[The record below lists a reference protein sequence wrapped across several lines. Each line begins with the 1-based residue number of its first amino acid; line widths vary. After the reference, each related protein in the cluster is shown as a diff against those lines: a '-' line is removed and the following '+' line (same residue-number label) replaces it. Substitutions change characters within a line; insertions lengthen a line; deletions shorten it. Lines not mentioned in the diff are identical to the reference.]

1 MTSLF
6 CSSIIHY
13 HLPRCTHSALALHHG
28 GDAGTCCEEWVNKGV
43 SRSVRSAERLK
54 TLKLF
59 HDRAD
64 TVVGVGVGP
73 KVDKAYIDTLSKNVP
88 SGNYFHADDYSSMDN
103 LLENLAK
110 VACPT
115 SVPSLAPT
123 AAPSTTPSNA
133 PTAIPSGHPT
143 HSGTCTVAE
152 RNLCDAAHGICSCAG
167 SDPVTGC
174 DIKVCTC
181 SQGTACKVGNADC
194 AICTVTPTSAPSTLS
209 PTQVPSTTP
218 TFAPSLSTAPTA
230 APSIDPFFL
239 VDDPLDDSCVLLLGV
254 EGRGRVSFS
263 RLASHSFSCSL
274 LFFFSSFYS
283 LSLTL
288 SHSLYSDGQEATSPL
303 AVTTQK
309 TGAMIAIG
317 AVAIIG
323 IIVASIIG
331 AIIVIAAMGGV
342 GMFAIKHLM
351 FEVETWVPVPQLC
364 LCGRGGRE
372 RKRKSLA
379 SHMIVYDSFL
389 H

>member
-1 MTSLF
+1 MIF
-6 CSSIIHY
+6 CTAVSDKPVLLLIIHS
-13 HLPRCTHSALALHHG
+13 HLLPRCTHSALALHHG

-64 TVVGVGVGP
+64 TVIGVGVGP

-181 SQGTACKVGNADC
+181 SQGTACKVGSTDC

-218 TFAPSLSTAPTA
+218 TLAPSLSTAPTA

-274 LFFFSSFYS
+274 LSLLLFVLFS
-283 LSLTL
+283 LSLSL
-288 SHSLYSDGQEATSPL
+288 SLPLQRRPRSD
-303 AVTTQK
+303 
-309 TGAMIAIG
+309 
-317 AVAIIG
+317 
-323 IIVASIIG
+323 
-331 AIIVIAAMGGV
+331 
-342 GMFAIKHLM
+342 
-351 FEVETWVPVPQLC
+351 
-364 LCGRGGRE
+364 
-372 RKRKSLA
+372 LA
-379 SHMIVYDSFL
+379 SSSNDTEDECDDRDRCSGDHRDHCRIHHWRNHCHRCDGWCWDVCDQAFDV
-389 H
+389 